1 MKDLTVNHTTMPS
14 CRTPLPDAVSDAI
27 KKIAADAIN
36 KRAAAFLS
44 LSFWVILG
52 LSGCAVPILTNPSAV
67 VYDFGPTSVVETP
80 GLRMPAL
87 AMAAVQAPAALDST
101 AVLYRLAYVDA
112 RQLRP
117 YSQARWSMA
126 PAQLVEQRLR
136 ARLGQERAVLN
147 PGEGATRVL
156 QIELDEFSQVFEAPA
171 QSAGLLR
178 LRATLLQL
186 TPAGASLVAQRNVL
200 VQRPAPSA
208 DAPGG
213 VRALT
218 AATDAAADELVQWL
232 AQMR

>member
-1 MKDLTVNHTTMPS
+1 MPGTIKNIAS
-14 CRTPLPDAVSDAI
+14 SAI
-27 KKIAADAIN
+27 G
-36 KRAAAFLS
+36 KRALATFYLFFL
-44 LSFWVILG
+44 VVLG
-52 LSGCAVPILTNPSAV
+52 LSGCAVPLQTNPSV
-67 VYDFGPTSVVETP
+67 VYDFGPASVSSVEAP
-80 GLRMPAL
+80 GLRMPPL

-101 AVLYRLAYVDA
+101 AVLYRLTYVDA

-126 PAQLVEQRLR
+126 PAQLVEQRVR

-232 AQMR
+232 AQLR

>member
-1 MKDLTVNHTTMPS
+1 MP
-14 CRTPLPDAVSDAI
+14 P
-27 KKIAADAIN
+27 
-36 KRAAAFLS
+36 
-44 LSFWVILG
+44 
-52 LSGCAVPILTNPSAV
+52 
-67 VYDFGPTSVVETP
+67 
-80 GLRMPAL
+80 L

-101 AVLYRLAYVDA
+101 AVLYRLTYVDA

-126 PAQLVEQRLR
+126 PAQLVEQRVR
-136 ARLGQERAVLN
+136 TRLGQERAVLN

-232 AQMR
+232 AQLR

>member
-1 MKDLTVNHTTMPS
+1 MKDLTVNHTAMPCCTTS
-14 CRTPLPDAVSDAI
+14 LPDVMPGTIKNIASSAI
-27 KKIAADAIN
+27 G
-36 KRAAAFLS
+36 KRAATTFCLFFL
-44 LSFWVILG
+44 VVLG
-52 LSGCAVPILTNPSAV
+52 LSGCAVPLQTNPSV
-67 VYDFGPTSVVETP
+67 VYDFGPASSVEAP
-80 GLRMPAL
+80 GLRMPPL

-101 AVLYRLAYVDA
+101 AVLYRLTYVDA

-126 PAQLVEQRLR
+126 PAQLVEQRVR

-232 AQMR
+232 AQLR